1 MGLPKQST
9 KQADERLEA
18 DKKQA
23 ERLPELLRSVSK
35 TQIALRKAEQSNA
48 PVEELRRLDLELDE
62 VLTEAMR
69 AAYAEKRVLI
79 GPKGYTDRIYRRKR
93 LAKPAVREVLD
104 TAERLLTAREEHR
117 LHGIRRSPLSRV

>member
-1 MGLPKQST
+1 MGLLKQST
-9 KQADERLEA
+9 KQTDEKLEA
-18 DKKQA
+18 DKRQA
-23 ERLPELLRSVSK
+23 ERLPDLLRSVSE

-69 AAYAEKRVLI
+69 AAYAEKRLLI

-117 LHGIRRSPLSRV
+117 LHGIRRFPLSRV